1 MTWLRILLHRLR
13 GLFLRRKLEQE
24 LEDEIRSH
32 LDLQIADYQRQG
44 MSLEEARRAARRSF
58 GGVEQ
63 MKEAYRDK
71 SRLRWVEDM
80 WQDLR
85 YAVRMLLKQPVFTL
99 AAVLTLSLGIG
110 ANTAIFTIINAVLL
124 RPLPFD
130 DPGRLVV
137 VWQTN
142 PQRDSFQGLVSPP
155 DLGDWQRQC
164 RSLEQLAAFMPRGVS
179 LTGVADPEHL
189 PGSHVSANLFPLLG
203 VEPLLGRNFRP
214 AEDGPQGDR
223 VVIVS
228 YGFWQRRFGGALDLI
243 GKTLTLNGAAHTVV
257 GVMPPAFQFPI
268 QGQFPIPPSELWL
281 PLGLDPGR
289 VSRESRDLFTVGR
302 LKPTTTLPQAQAELA
317 AIARQLEQQYP
328 QSNAGFGV
336 SVVGLHEQIVK
347 GLRPAL
353 LVLLGAVA
361 FLLLI
366 ACANVAN
373 LLLARAAARRKEI
386 ALRAA
391 LGAGRRRLLRQL
403 LTESLLLALLGG
415 ACGLA
420 LAVWTVDV
428 LAGALPATMARA
440 GEVSVD
446 RQVFGF
452 TLIVSLLTGLI
463 FGLAPAWQAAR
474 LDLNEALK
482 EGGGQG
488 PGGAGPMRLRRLLV
502 VGEVALALVLLVGAG
517 LLIRSFHRLQ
527 QVSPGFNPERVV
539 AVPFVLPPAQYREGN
554 ARAAFV
560 EQVLQRVKAL
570 PGVQSAGVV
579 TTLPFSGDIS
589 TGTFTVEGRPP
600 AAGESDVANRRGA
613 TPDYFRA
620 MGIPLVKGRA
630 FTAHD
635 TVDAP
640 AVVIINETMARR
652 YFPGVDPLGKRIVS
666 PAGPGGVVMTV
677 VGVVGDVKNAG
688 LDEEPKPEFYY
699 CYFQNR
705 LRFMVLAVRT
715 ATEPQALIAALRR
728 EVWAVDKDLPLA
740 NIATLEQLL
749 GKTVAQRRLTM
760 LLLGAF
766 AAVAL
771 ALAALGVYGLLSY
784 GVAQRQHE
792 IGIRLALGARAAD
805 VIGLIVWEGM
815 ALALLGLALGL
826 AAALGLTRLMASL
839 LFGVTP
845 GDPATF
851 AAVAL
856 LLTLVALLAC
866 FLPARRAAKVDP
878 MVALR
883 YE

>member
-1 MTWLRILLHRLR
+1 MLARLR
-13 GLFLRRKLEQE
+13 SLLNALLRRDSFEDRMDQEMRLHLEMRTE
-24 LEDEIRSH
+24 DLVRSGMPRLEAE
-32 LDLQIADYQRQG
+32 
-44 MSLEEARRAARRSF
+44 RRARLEF
-58 GGVEQ
+58 GGVELAQ
-63 MKEAYRDK
+63 EQCRQARGL
-71 SRLRWVEDM
+71 RLFDELR
-80 WQDLR
+80 QDLSYGLR
-85 YAVRMLLKQPVFTL
+85 VLLKQPGFT
-99 AAVLTLSLGIG
+99 AVAVLALALGVG
-110 ANTAIFTIINAVLL
+110 ANSAIFTIINAVLL

-228 YGFWQRRFGGALDLI
+228 YGFWQRRFGGAPDLI

-257 GVMPPAFQFPI
+257 GVMPPAFQFPV

-281 PLGLDPGR
+281 PLGLDPGL

-302 LKPTTTLPQAQAELA
+302 LKPTTTLAQAQAELA

-328 QSNAGFGV
+328 QSNAGLGV

-366 ACANVAN
+366 ACANVSN

-391 LGAGRRRLLRQL
+391 LGAGQRRLLRQL

-488 PGGAGPMRLRRLLV
+488 PGGAGPMRLLRLLV

-539 AVPFVLPPAQYREGN
+539 AVPFVLLPARYRDGN

-579 TTLPFSGDIS
+579 TTLPFSGDFS
-589 TGTFTVEGRPP
+589 TRTFTVEGRPP
-600 AAGESDVANRRGA
+600 AAGESDVANQRAA

-635 TVDAP
+635 TFDAP
-640 AVVIINETMARR
+640 AVVIINETMARQ
-652 YFPGVDPLGKRIVS
+652 YFPGADPLGKRIVS
-666 PAGPGGVVMTV
+666 PAGPGGDVMTV
-677 VGVVGDVKNAG
+677 VGVVGDVKNAR

-699 CYFQNR
+699 SYFQNR
-705 LRFMVLAVRT
+705 SPFMVLVVRT

-771 ALAALGVYGLLSY
+771 ALAALGVYGLMSY
-784 GVAQRQHE
+784 AVAQRQHE
-792 IGIRLALGARAAD
+792 MGIRLALGARAAD
-805 VIGLIVWEGM
+805 VIGLIVGEGM

-845 GDPATF
+845 SDPATF

-866 FLPARRAAKVDP
+866 WLPAWRVAKVDP
-878 MVALR
+878 LVALR